1 MKKLLCSVLSI
12 VMILSIT
19 AGLHLQAFAE
29 ESGDFWYEIL
39 DYDDGTAEITNY
51 NGSAKTLEIP
61 STLDGYTVT
70 SIGEHAFSYCYSLTS
85 ITIPDSVTSIGEA
98 AFEWCDSL
106 SSVTIP
112 DSVTSI
118 GDGAFSWCN
127 SLTSITVDEN
137 NKNYSSQD
145 GVLFNKEKTELIQYP
160 IGNKRTSY
168 SISDSVTSIG
178 DYAFA
183 DCDSLTSITI
193 PDSVTSIGSSAFYN
207 TGYYNYDANWKNGV
221 LYIGNHLI
229 AANYDEIPAEYSI
242 KEGTVTIADEAFKYC
257 DSLTSIMIPGSV
269 TSIDVDAFY
278 RCDSLKSITVDEN
291 NKNYSS
297 QDGVLFNKD
306 KTELILYPV
315 GNKTSYNIPD
325 SVTSIGNGAF
335 GACDSLKSITIPNS
349 VTSIGEDAFSGC
361 NSLTS
366 ITIPNSVTSIGD
378 GAFSWCNSLT
388 SITIPDGVTSIGMV
402 FYNCYNLTSIMIP
415 GSVTSIDVDA
425 FYLCGNLKNIT
436 VDDNNKN
443 YSSQDG
449 VLFNKDKTELIL
461 HPVGI
466 EKTSYIIPYGVTSI
480 GVKAFSYCAGLTS
493 VTIPDSVTS
502 IGKWAFWFCESLTSI
517 TIPKSVTSIG
527 DEAFDTLETIYGYE
541 NSYAQTYAE
550 ENGYEFVP
558 LYTYENEE
566 SGITVDADKSELPAD
581 TELVV
586 TVKEETEDSV
596 TYDISLQSGG
606 VEVQPTGSVTVKIPI
621 PETMDG
627 ESVKVYRR
635 EADGTMTDMNAAY
648 KDGYMVFT
656 TEHFSEY
663 KLTTASGALGDVN
676 GDGNIDPLDV
686 LIVKRYIAE
695 FDDAKLEG
703 DAFARA
709 DVSGDGKVDPL
720 DVLFIM
726 QKIAEIIDN
735 FDEIKQK

>member
-19 AGLHLQAFAE
+19 AGLHLQAFAAT
-29 ESGDFWYEIL
+29 SGDFEYEIL
-39 DYDDGTAEITNY
+39 DDGTAEITDY
-51 NGSAKTLEIP
+51 YGEAETLEIP
-61 STLDGYTVT
+61 SILDGYTVT
-70 SIGEHAFSYCYSLTS
+70 SIGEDAFAWCDSLTS
-85 ITIPDSVTSIGEA
+85 VTIPDSVTSIGGN
-98 AFEWCDSL
+98 AFNSCYRLTSI
-106 SSVTIP
+106 TIP
-112 DSVTSI
+112 NSVTSI

-160 IGNKRTSY
+160 IGNESTSY
-168 SISDSVTSIG
+168 SIPNSVTRIG
-178 DYAFA
+178 AEAFEN
-183 DCDSLTSITI
+183 CDSLTNITI
-193 PDSVTSIGSSAFYN
+193 PDSVTSIGSSAFYG
-207 TGYYNYDANWKNGV
+207 TGYYNDDTNWENGV
-221 LYIGNHLI
+221 LYVGNHLVDTDS
-229 AANYDEIPAEYSI
+229 YEHGEVPAEYSVN
-242 KEGTVTIADEAFKYC
+242 EGTVAIADDAFAYC
-257 DSLTSIMIPGSV
+257 DSLTSVYFGNGV
-269 TSIDVDAFY
+269 TSIDVDAFD

-349 VTSIGEDAFSGC
+349 VTSIGEGAFSGC

-388 SITIPDGVTSIGMV
+388 SITIPDGVTSIGNMV

-566 SGITVDADKSELPAD
+566 SGITVDADKSELPTD

-606 VEVQPTGSVTVKIPI
+606 VEVQPTGSVTVKIPV

-709 DVSGDGKVDPL
+709 DVNGDGKVDPL

-735 FDEIKQK
+735 FDKIK